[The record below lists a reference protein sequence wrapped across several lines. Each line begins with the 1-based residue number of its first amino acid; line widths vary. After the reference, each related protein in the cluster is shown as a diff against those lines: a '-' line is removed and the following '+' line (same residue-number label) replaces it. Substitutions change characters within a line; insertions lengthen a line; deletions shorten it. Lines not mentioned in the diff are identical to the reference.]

1 MSKEEF
7 EAWIAEHPEDE
18 EAFTGLYTV
27 IVRDGDGLKAV
38 PYSEYYGEKLQ
49 AAAAEMRAAA
59 RATTDVTLK
68 VYLESRAD
76 ALLSDDY
83 YQSDLDWMDLDG
95 DLEVVL
101 GPIETYEDQLF
112 GYKAAFE
119 AFLCVVNP
127 EDGAALAK
135 YKGELPFLERNLPI
149 DDQYKNLDRGSES
162 PIRVADTYFT
172 AGDTRAGVQTLAF
185 NLPNDERVREAKGS
199 KKVMLKNIIRAKYE
213 AVLTPIAE
221 EILPEAERS
230 HLYFDSY
237 FNFILFHELSHG
249 LGPGMITV
257 DGEET
262 EVRLELKDLYSAF
275 EEAKADVAGVYNLY
289 LLTDKGVMDSEIA
302 THLPWTFVAG
312 LFRSG
317 RFGTSSAHGQGV
329 VMQLNYLVEKGAVE
343 ITEEGWFRPVPDY
356 FRAGIRDLAH
366 ELLMIQALGDYEAA
380 QAFHSRYM
388 VVTPQIQQ
396 AYDQL
401 KSIPVDVDP
410 IYAVDALH

>member
-1 MSKEEF
+1 M
-7 EAWIAEHPEDE
+7 
-18 EAFTGLYTV
+18 
-27 IVRDGDGLKAV
+27 
-38 PYSEYYGEKLQ
+38 
-49 AAAAEMRAAA
+49 
-59 RATTDVTLK
+59 
-68 VYLESRAD
+68 
-76 ALLSDDY
+76 
-83 YQSDLDWMDLDG
+83 
-95 DLEVVL
+95 
-101 GPIETYEDQLF
+101 
-112 GYKAAFE
+112 
-119 AFLCVVNP
+119 
-127 EDGAALAK
+127 
-135 YKGELPFLERNLPI
+135 
-149 DDQYKNLDRGSES
+149 
-162 PIRVADTYFT
+162 
-172 AGDTRAGVQTLAF
+172 
-185 NLPNDERVREAKGS
+185 REAKGS